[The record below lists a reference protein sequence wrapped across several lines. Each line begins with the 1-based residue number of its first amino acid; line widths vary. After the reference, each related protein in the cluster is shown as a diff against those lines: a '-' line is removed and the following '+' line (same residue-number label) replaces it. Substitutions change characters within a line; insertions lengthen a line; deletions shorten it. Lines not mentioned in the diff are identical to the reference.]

1 MFINLLKMN
10 KNIIIGIL
18 TVLLTFCSCTGDFEE
33 INTHPNQLED
43 ITAGN
48 PLNPTIYA
56 LARRNTY
63 EARDK
68 TFGLM
73 QVFFRIDDLTDQPYL
88 YDLRQD
94 IGASFWNDY
103 YKWVLNINEIEAA
116 AIEDE
121 KVNYEAIAL
130 TLKAYTFSILTD
142 CFGDIPMEHA
152 LQAED
157 GVFFPEF
164 SKQEDIYR
172 IILEYLEKAN
182 ALYDIDEGMVYT
194 EDILYG
200 NNVLK
205 WKKFTNSLQLRLL
218 LRASDRYGATA
229 YNKMVTMINNPAQYP
244 IFESNSDGAV
254 LQVTGEA
261 PNISPWDRSS
271 DFGLFRYHSEFFID
285 NLNNF
290 NDPRR
295 AVYATVARGLNDE
308 DYGYIGQ
315 PIDIVEHPLPDS
327 IATASGVQKS
337 LVEEPMI
344 IPIMTYGEIEFIKA
358 ELAQKGY
365 LQNAEEH
372 YQKGV
377 KAAIELWG
385 AAMPSDYF
393 DNQYTAY
400 NGTLERIMLQK
411 YYALYFTDYQAWFEH
426 RRTNYPVLP
435 TATTMYN
442 DALMPSR
449 LTYPISSS
457 TMNSKNYKKAVEQMG
472 GDNINVK
479 VWWDVN

>member
-1 MFINLLKMN
+1 MK
-10 KNIIIGIL
+10 KNIIIVIL
-18 TVLLTFCSCTGDFEE
+18 SCSAIFSACTGDFEE

-63 EARDK
+63 QARNI

-73 QVFFRIDDLTDQPYL
+73 QVFFRIDDLVDQPYL
-88 YDLRQD
+88 YDLTPD

-103 YKWVLNINEIEAA
+103 YKWLTNINEIEKA

-121 KVNYEAIAL
+121 KPNYQAIAL
-130 TLKAYTFSILTD
+130 TLKAYAFSMLTD
-142 CFGDIPMEHA
+142 TFGDIPMEEA
-152 LQAED
+152 LNAEN

-164 SKQEDIYR
+164 SKQEDIYQ
-172 IILEYLEKAN
+172 IILDYLEKAN
-182 ALYDIDEGMVYT
+182 ELYDSDKGMVYT
-194 EDILYG
+194 DDILFG
-200 NNVLK
+200 NDVHK
-205 WKKFTNSLQLRLL
+205 WQKFTNSLHLRLL
-218 LRASDRYGATA
+218 LRISDKQNGAYA
-229 YNKMVTMINNPAQYP
+229 KMTTMINTPSQYP
-244 IFESNSDGAV
+244 VFTSNAEDAV

-271 DFGLFRYHSEFFID
+271 DFGLFRYYGAFFID
-285 NLNNF
+285 NLNKF

-295 AVYATVARGLNDE
+295 PVFATVARGLNDE

-315 PIDIVEHPLPDS
+315 PIDIVQNPLPDS
-327 IATASGVQKS
+327 IATASSVQKS

-344 IPIMTYGEIEFIKA
+344 IPMLTYAEVEFIKA

-365 LQNAEEH
+365 IADAKEH
-372 YQKGV
+372 YENGTR
-377 KAAIELWG
+377 AAIEMWG
-385 AAMPSDYF
+385 VEVPDHYF
-393 DNQYTAY
+393 ENEFTKYD
-400 NGTLERIMLQK
+400 GTLERIMLQK
-411 YYALYFTDYQAWFEH
+411 YYALYLTDYQSWFEH
-426 RRTNYPVLP
+426 RRTGLPVLP
-435 TATTMYN
+435 TASTMYN

-457 TMNSKNYKKAVEQMG
+457 TMNSENYKDAVDAMG

-479 VWWDVN
+479 VWWDID